1 MLKNLAKIYFYTILL
16 IETIL
21 KIIFKKSVLVYLSE
35 LIQIKSN
42 QKVIINNKSVQFFVP
57 NSLIKWRVDTLF
69 SKEPETLEWIDKFDK
84 KNKIIF
90 WDIGANIG
98 LYSIYNSL
106 KNKKSKT
113 IAFEPSTSNL
123 RTLSKNISSNN
134 LQRKIKIFNLPL
146 SKNNK
151 GFMSMKEKK
160 FQEGGALNVFG
171 ESFDFEGKKF
181 KPEIT
186 YDLFGFSI
194 KYLLDKKLLE
204 VPDYIKIDVDGIE
217 HLILQGAGNY
227 LKSKKIK
234 SLSIEINE
242 NFQSQHTKI
251 LQIMKNNNFIVRQ
264 KKNNIRS
271 FKKSNEKF
279 SKTFNY
285 IFDKK

>member
-1 MLKNLAKIYFYTILL
+1 M
-16 IETIL
+16 ETFL
-21 KIIFKKSVLVYLSE
+21 KIFFKKSVLVYLYE

-42 QKVIINNKSVQFFVP
+42 QKVIVNNKSVQFFVP
-57 NSLIKWRVDTLF
+57 NSLIKWRVDTMF

-106 KNKKSKT
+106 RNKKSKT

-123 RTLSKNISSNN
+123 RTLSKNISTNN

-171 ESFDFEGKKF
+171 ESFDFEGKEF

-204 VPDYIKIDVDGIE
+204 MPDYIKIDVDGIE

-264 KKNNIRS
+264 KKI
-271 FKKSNEKF
+271 
-279 SKTFNY
+279 Y
-285 IFDKK
+285 